1 MSKKNYV
8 KLNNN
13 NRHLS
18 LGNLF
23 RILKEE
29 TNNKNFTI
37 QSEIFCILFDIDSIS
52 DTTVNNYCTGVRAIN
67 SNYKNIYVNWRQ
79 QYAKDETI
87 FKNIILN
94 IIATIDNKNVF
105 ITKDYFNQSI
115 DVINS
120 NTKFNKV
127 CLRLYNISKNDIEVT
142 KEFSSQL
149 KRLLDSKNLYKFFV
163 EVLFFVV
170 LDKKQPIYIEDKFMD
185 TLDDFLYSSEVS
197 SDDAIDFVTVQLK
210 GGLWSIRGIHELA
223 KKGNPY
229 ACFEMGYME
238 YKGEI
243 TGIPRYNKAYE
254 YFLISSLNNHPRA
267 CLLIGEMLLTNKI
280 GNGSEE
286 DKLVALKYL
295 TKASELGSVAA
306 LNKLGLYYL
315 NIDKSKAIEYFNKAI
330 KEDYVY
336 SYNNLG
342 KIYEDM
348 KDYKKAFDYYMKSA
362 LKEESWACNKL
373 GEFYRKGI
381 YVEKNMKLA
390 FDYYNLSTN
399 VPVYLLEYYSK
410 YNLAKYFYQCGN
422 YELGIEKDIEKAI
435 TLYDESS
442 NHDVIESSIELLN
455 IYIDKYLENKNKDN
469 LLKVNYY
476 KDKILNSR
484 KYNNEICAK
493 IEKILSKIE
502 VNNEKNIYN

>member
-1 MSKKNYV
+1 MKKYIKMNDNDNY
-8 KLNNN
+8 
-13 NRHLS
+13 LS
-18 LGNLF
+18 LGNF
-23 RILKEE
+23 CRVFKNISYNKVF
-29 TNNKNFTI
+29 TNQTNI
-37 QSEIFCILFDIDSIS
+37 CMILFSDDTLS
-52 DTTVNNYCTGVRAIN
+52 DTLINNYCVGYRSIN
-67 SNYKNIYVNWRQ
+67 MKYKNKYLEYKDKYKKDKLSLINLINELINLLHGSIDNLYSYEDIN
-79 QYAKDETI
+79 KDELLI
-87 FKNIILN
+87 KLC
-94 IIATIDNKNVF
+94 K
-105 ITKDYFNQSI
+105 K
-115 DVINS
+115 
-120 NTKFNKV
+120 
-127 CLRLYNISKNDIEVT
+127 LYNIAKNDKNINGEFTIKLNNYIKNNKYYECIIQILFYIILDNKQPINEDDIIKDTIENILNKTNISINDLEKFLMLNFKDGVNYIY
-142 KEFSSQL
+142 EL
-149 KRLLDSKNLYKFFV
+149 KRLVKENN
-163 EVLFFVV
+163 
-170 LDKKQPIYIEDKFMD
+170 
-185 TLDDFLYSSEVS
+185 
-197 SDDAIDFVTVQLK
+197 A
-210 GGLWSIRGIHELA
+210 
-223 KKGNPY
+223 Y

-254 YFLISSLNNHPRA
+254 YLLISSLNNHPRA

-295 TKASELGSVAA
+295 TKASELGSIAA

-315 NIDKSKAIEYFNKAI
+315 NIDKSKAIEYFNIAI

-399 VPVYLLEYYSK
+399 VPIYLLEYYSK

-442 NHDVIESSIELLN
+442 NHGVIESSIELLN

>member
-1 MSKKNYV
+1 MLNFKDGVNY
-8 KLNNN
+8 
-13 NRHLS
+13 
-18 LGNLF
+18 
-23 RILKEE
+23 
-29 TNNKNFTI
+29 
-37 QSEIFCILFDIDSIS
+37 
-52 DTTVNNYCTGVRAIN
+52 
-67 SNYKNIYVNWRQ
+67 IY
-79 QYAKDETI
+79 E
-87 FKNIILN
+87 
-94 IIATIDNKNVF
+94 
-105 ITKDYFNQSI
+105 
-115 DVINS
+115 
-120 NTKFNKV
+120 
-127 CLRLYNISKNDIEVT
+127 
-142 KEFSSQL
+142 L
-149 KRLLDSKNLYKFFV
+149 KRLVKENN
-163 EVLFFVV
+163 
-170 LDKKQPIYIEDKFMD
+170 
-185 TLDDFLYSSEVS
+185 
-197 SDDAIDFVTVQLK
+197 A
-210 GGLWSIRGIHELA
+210 
-223 KKGNPY
+223 Y

-254 YFLISSLNNHPRA
+254 YLLISSLNNHPRA

-422 YELGIEKDIEKAI
+422 YELSIEKDIEKAI

-442 NHDVIESSIELLN
+442 NHGVIESSIELLN